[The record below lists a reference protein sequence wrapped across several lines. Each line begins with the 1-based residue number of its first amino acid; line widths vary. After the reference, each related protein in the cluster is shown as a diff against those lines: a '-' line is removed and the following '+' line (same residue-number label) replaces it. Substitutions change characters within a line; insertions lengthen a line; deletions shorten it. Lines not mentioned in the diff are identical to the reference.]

1 MRIALTCP
9 YAWDDPGGVQT
20 HVREAAERLLDR
32 GHAVTVIAPMRT
44 RANEAWVRPVGR
56 PIDVPY
62 NASNAPIDPR
72 PWSIRAVADELR
84 RFGPDIVHAHEP
96 LTPSTSMWAT
106 LASTS
111 PVVATFHS
119 GAVRSRLYDVSAP
132 ILRRIARR
140 LDIRIAVSE
149 VAASA
154 AGERI
159 GGSFEIVPNGI
170 DVLRFA
176 EAAPADLG
184 PGRRLLFVGRLDER
198 KGFPTA
204 LDAFERVVDAGVD
217 VRLVVAGDGPDRVAL
232 GRLPEAVRERV
243 LMLGTVPNE
252 QLPPY
257 SAACEVF
264 LGTAVGGESFGIVL
278 VEAMA
283 AGLAVVA
290 SDIPGY
296 SEVVRHDTDGLL
308 VPPRD
313 PAALAGA
320 VIDVL
325 ADDDLAHRLRV
336 AGRARSRTFDWG
348 VVIERL
354 ESLYERAAVPT
365 PPPIP

>member
-20 HVREAAERLLDR
+20 HVREAAVRLLER
-32 GHAVTVIAPMRT
+32 GHAAIAIAPV
-44 RANEAWVRPVGR
+44 RAHADEPWVRPVGR
-56 PIDVPY
+56 PVDVPY

-84 RFGPDIVHAHEP
+84 RFDPDIVHAHEP

-106 LASTS
+106 FASS
-111 PVVATFHS
+111 APVVATFHS
-119 GAVRSRLYDVSAP
+119 GAVRSRLYDLSAP

-140 LDIRIAVSE
+140 VDVRIAVSE
-149 VAASA
+149 AA
-154 AGERI
+154 AGAAGKRI
-159 GGSFEIVPNGI
+159 GGTFEIVPNGV
-170 DVLRFA
+170 DVRRFA
-176 EAAPADLG
+176 EAPPADLG
-184 PGRRLLFVGRLDER
+184 PGRKLLFVGRLDER

-204 LDAFERVVDAGVD
+204 LEAFTQIVEAGAD
-217 VRLVVAGDGPDRVAL
+217 VRLVVAGDGPDRSAL
-232 GRLPEAVRERV
+232 DRLSKPLRDRV
-243 LMLGTVPNE
+243 QMLGTVPNT

-257 SAACEVF
+257 SAACDLF
-264 LGTAVGGESFGIVL
+264 LGSAVGGESFGVVL

-296 SEVVRHDTDGLL
+296 TEVVRHGIDGLT

-313 PAALAGA
+313 PAAMAAA
-320 VIDVL
+320 VMNVL
-325 ADDDLAHRLRV
+325 SDDDLAHRLRV
-336 AGRARSRTFDWG
+336 AGRARAETFDWS

-354 ESLYERAAVPT
+354 ETLYERAAGPI
-365 PPPIP
+365 PPPIR